1 MMYPFMTLNDD
12 TEITHSEMKPDGRV
26 KVYIETPDDFGSF
39 HNATCWLPD
48 YKWEDINGYS
58 NAEMAYF
65 KQLIRNNA
73 HLILEF
79 SQEGGILNAANSQS
93 RSYSIYFWSNEGKPL
108 EPIHVHISEGRATST
123 ATKLWITST
132 GKVILCNNNSQIPDK
147 ILRRLMRI
155 VEANSA
161 EIISEWCDR
170 FGDIRYFC

>member
-1 MMYPFMTLNDD
+1 MPQIL
-12 TEITHSEMKPDGRV
+12 RV
-26 KVYIETPDDFGSF
+26 GP
-39 HNATCWLPD
+39 
-48 YKWEDINGYS
+48 
-58 NAEMAYF
+58 
-65 KQLIRNNA
+65 
-73 HLILEF
+73 
-79 SQEGGILNAANSQS
+79 
-93 RSYSIYFWSNEGKPL
+93 YSINFWSNEGKL
-108 EPIHVHISEGRATST
+108 LDPIHVRISEGRATST